1 MSDTRNSAPI
11 PILMYHSI
19 CVPPQDEVMRSIHV
33 KPRSF
38 ANQMWILHKLGY
50 TGLSM
55 TELEPYLRGE
65 KTGKVVGITF
75 DDGYKNN
82 LTQAAPSLA
91 RYNFRATCYVVSSA
105 VGRDNFWDR
114 NVGIPSNAIMNE
126 AELRAWS
133 ALGLEIGCHTV
144 THRDI
149 TLLDYNEQKHELE
162 KSRLVLE
169 GILDKGVRQ
178 FCYPYGR
185 YTEQSTNLL
194 RELGFKTATTMNRGR
209 VMEKESMLTLPRI
222 PITFHTHPH
231 LFIIKLLTKYEDARR
246 NS

>member
-82 LTQAAPSLA
+82 LTQAAPLLA

-105 VGRDNFWDR
+105 IGRDNFWDR
-114 NVGIPSNAIMNE
+114 GVGIPPNPIMSRDDLQ
-126 AELRAWS
+126 AWLR
-133 ALGLEIGCHTV
+133 LGMEVGCHTHSHPDL
-144 THRDI
+144 TQ
-149 TLLDYNEQKHELE
+149 TNLQKQRTELQRSKLELE
-162 KSRLVLE
+162 TITQTEVAHL
-169 GILDKGVRQ
+169 
-178 FCYPYGR
+178 CYPYGR
-185 YTEQSTNLL
+185 YNQQSIALAEDFGY
-194 RELGFKTATTMNRGR
+194 RTATTMRRGR
-209 VMEKESMLTLPRI
+209 ATITDHPLQLPRI
-222 PITFHTHPH
+222 PITFHTRPH
-231 LFIIKLLTKYEDARR
+231 LFALKLLTRYEDRR
-246 NS
+246 AT